1 MLRMTYYTELLFAL
15 QEKYNFNDDFKYK
28 IQFFVNMHINPLRY
42 NAFNEIKNEIC
53 KKIKITKKEFD
64 LFINENFKFPE
75 SIKYVQIGNPELILI
90 VSEEEFISLEMNID
104 T

>member
-1 MLRMTYYTELLFAL
+1 MRYVRKLKL
-15 QEKYNFNDDFKYK
+15 Q
-28 IQFFVNMHINPLRY
+28 
-42 NAFNEIKNEIC
+42 
-53 KKIKITKKEFD
+53 KKEFD

-90 VSEEEFISLEMNID
+90 VAEEEFISLEMNID

>member
-1 MLRMTYYTELLFAL
+1 MVNSNNWYIKNDILYRLLFAL

-53 KKIKITKKEFD
+53 KKIKITKKR
-64 LFINENFKFPE
+64 I
-75 SIKYVQIGNPELILI
+75 
-90 VSEEEFISLEMNID
+90 
-104 T
+104 